1 MAINQFSYG
10 PSQLVVL
17 IKNKH
22 LKTNITPFSF
32 FPAVAHQEKP
42 PAPHAVRVFGGKF
55 RSENWDNLISN
66 YLNHSSDSSQS

>member
-1 MAINQFSYG
+1 MF
-10 PSQLVVL
+10 L
-17 IKNKH
+17 IENKH

-42 PAPHAVRVFGGKF
+42 LARHAVLVFGERF
-55 RSENWDNLISN
+55 RSENWDYLISN